1 MKPSC
6 HCDVERSD
14 GLALIAIRLEGA
26 LRLVLAVRLDLN
38 TADEQRR
45 QNGFGLIVR
54 PNADATATRGNVCVI
69 MRWDL
74 VPTTRGRVHD
84 KRLKWLSSQPVPKV
98 LRHVPNV
105 SKRSPGCN
113 YWPRFAERKAQ
124 PRRGNDARDATCPA
138 PGVGGCVWLVVLML
152 LMSSVSRSG
161 QTIVQFIPPKLWVDP
176 STLGI
181 TFVEEMGTGFTV
193 K

>member
-1 MKPSC
+1 MSAAP
-6 HCDVERSD
+6 RRASD
-14 GLALIAIRLEGA
+14 ARHAPGRTPGVGCGDSFGPLALRH
-26 LRLVLAVRLDLN
+26 VLAVRLDLN

-74 VPTTRGRVHD
+74 VLTTVGRVHD
-84 KRLKWLSSQPVPKV
+84 KRLKWLGSQPVPNV

-124 PRRGNDARDATCPA
+124 PRRA
-138 PGVGGCVWLVVLML
+138 W
-152 LMSSVSRSG
+152 SG
-161 QTIVQFIPPKLWVDP
+161 
-176 STLGI
+176 
-181 TFVEEMGTGFTV
+181 
-193 K
+193 